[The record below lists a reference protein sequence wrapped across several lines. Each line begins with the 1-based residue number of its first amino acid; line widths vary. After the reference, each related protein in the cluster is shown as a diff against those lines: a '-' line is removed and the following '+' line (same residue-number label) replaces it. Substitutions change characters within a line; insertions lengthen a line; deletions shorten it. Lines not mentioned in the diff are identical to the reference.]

1 MLSSETPRRNAS
13 LDLSRFLAALIV
25 FIGHFVWFD
34 QRFLSWQGNQLL
46 EVFRSGNQSVL
57 YFFALSGFVLS
68 RTTKKVDLRWLVA
81 RVFRLM
87 PVYLICFLLPLVLVK
102 IMAPEEF
109 ANYSQTGLLLGL
121 FASQALFAQ
130 FYLAGANSPLWSLSV
145 EIWLSAGLLVLYR
158 LNKQYF
164 LFIFLIIC
172 EFLNYIFFQPI
183 VNGLSFFLIGIIF
196 AKISDRSIKS
206 AFDTRFVKSL
216 FLVITFCYWL
226 LFPILGFSAPSRRLV
241 DLIGVTAT
249 LLFFE
254 SLRLSNSLDKVG
266 NYLGARSY
274 SLYAVHGPI
283 LRLHSEL
290 FDVFWREQLSSHQLW
305 LYFISCIVLVLLA
318 TEVIFK
324 YIEIPA
330 VRYAKRFR
338 SGK

>member
-1 MLSSETPRRNAS
+1 MLSSEAAKRNSS

-34 QRFLSWQGNQLL
+34 PRFFSWQGNQLL
-46 EVFRSGNQSVL
+46 EVVRSGNQSVL
-57 YFFALSGFVLS
+57 YFFTLSGFVLS

-81 RVFRLM
+81 RMFRLM

-109 ANYSQTGLLLGL
+109 ANYSQTGLILGL

-145 EIWLSAGLLVLYR
+145 EIWLSAGLLVLHR

-164 LFIFLIIC
+164 LAFILIIC
-172 EFLNYIFFQPI
+172 EVLNYVFFQPV
-183 VNGLSFFLIGIIF
+183 VNGLTFFLIGIIF
-196 AKISDRSIKS
+196 AKISKQSIKL
-206 AFDTRFVKSL
+206 AFDTRFVKSF
-216 FLVITFCYWL
+216 FLVITLCYWL
-226 LFPILGFSAPSRRLV
+226 LFPILGLSVPSRRLV

-290 FDVFWREQLSSHQLW
+290 FDVFWGKQLSSHQLW
-305 LYFISCIVLVLLA
+305 VYFISCIVLVLLA

-324 YIEIPA
+324 FIEIPA
-330 VRYAKRFR
+330 VRCAKRFR
-338 SGK
+338 TGK

>member
-1 MLSSETPRRNAS
+1 
-13 LDLSRFLAALIV
+13 
-25 FIGHFVWFD
+25 
-34 QRFLSWQGNQLL
+34 
-46 EVFRSGNQSVL
+46 
-57 YFFALSGFVLS
+57 
-68 RTTKKVDLRWLVA
+68 
-81 RVFRLM
+81 
-87 PVYLICFLLPLVLVK
+87 
-102 IMAPEEF
+102 MAPEEF

-145 EIWLSAGLLVLYR
+145 EIWLSAGLLILHRV
-158 LNKQYF
+158 NKQYF
-164 LFIFLIIC
+164 LVFILIIC
-172 EFLNYIFFQPI
+172 EFLNYVFFQPI
-183 VNGLSFFLIGIIF
+183 VNGLTFFLIGIVF
-196 AKISDRSIKS
+196 AKISRHWIKS
-206 AFDTRFVKSL
+206 AFDTPFVKSF

-226 LFPILGFSAPSRRLV
+226 LLPILGLSVPSRRLV

-254 SLRLSNSLDKVG
+254 SLRLSNGLDKLG

-290 FDVFWREQLSSHQLW
+290 FDIVWGEQLSSHELW
-305 LYFISCIVLVLLA
+305 VYFISCIAIVLLA

-330 VRYAKRFR
+330 VRYANRFR

>member
-1 MLSSETPRRNAS
+1 MLSSEAAKRNSS

-34 QRFLSWQGNQLL
+34 PRFFSWQGNQLL
-46 EVFRSGNQSVL
+46 EVVRSGNQSVL
-57 YFFALSGFVLS
+57 YFFTLSGFVLS

-81 RVFRLM
+81 RLFRLM

-109 ANYSQTGLLLGL
+109 ANYSQTGLILGL

-145 EIWLSAGLLVLYR
+145 EIWLSAGLLVLHR

-164 LFIFLIIC
+164 LAFILIIC
-172 EFLNYIFFQPI
+172 EVLNYVFFQPV
-183 VNGLSFFLIGIIF
+183 VNGLTFFLIGIIF
-196 AKISDRSIKS
+196 AKISKQSIKL
-206 AFDTRFVKSL
+206 AFDTRFVKSF
-216 FLVITFCYWL
+216 FLVITLCYWL
-226 LFPILGFSAPSRRLV
+226 LFPILGLSVPSRRLV

-274 SLYAVHGPI
+274 SLSAVHGPI

-290 FDVFWREQLSSHQLW
+290 FDVFWGKQLSSHQLW
-305 LYFISCIVLVLLA
+305 VYFISCIVLVLLA

-324 YIEIPA
+324 FIEIPA
-330 VRYAKRFR
+330 VRCAKRFR
-338 SGK
+338 TGK